1 MTTRPPVP
9 RRTRILQYLMIAVVA
24 LASFGMLI
32 SPLSLNP
39 NQQTYDIGEVTQSSI
54 RSPRD
59 IEYVSEIRTEE
70 ARKAAESAVQS
81 VYSLPDPSITRAQ
94 IERLR
99 TSLLN
104 ISAIR
109 DNKELTNEE
118 MRQSLLSLSDLRLK
132 DETIDY
138 LLGISSTR
146 WQSVQDEAVRV
157 LEQVM
162 RRAIYEDRVEAAQ
175 SSISSSVSL
184 TFNE

>member
-9 RRTRILQYLMIAVVA
+9 RRIRILQYLMIAVVA

-81 VYSLPDPSITRAQ
+81 VYSPPDPSITRGQ

-109 DNKELTNEE
+109 DNKELTSEE
-118 MRQSLLSLSDLRLK
+118 MR
-132 DETIDY
+132 
-138 LLGISSTR
+138 
-146 WQSVQDEAVRV
+146 
-157 LEQVM
+157 
-162 RRAIYEDRVEAAQ
+162 
-175 SSISSSVSL
+175 
-184 TFNE
+184 